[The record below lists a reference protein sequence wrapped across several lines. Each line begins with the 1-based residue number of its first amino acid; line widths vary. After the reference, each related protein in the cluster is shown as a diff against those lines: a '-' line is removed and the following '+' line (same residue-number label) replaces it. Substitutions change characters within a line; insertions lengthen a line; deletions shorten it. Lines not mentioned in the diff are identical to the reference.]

1 MVAQNGLRTFAIE
14 QIFNRMKVYTRTS
27 KKAGMAKLY
36 IKPKFGNNPTWLNT
50 GLDVSI
56 SDWDK
61 TFSMDEN
68 NKLMQSEVKVSNLM
82 RKLGYDKKLQDIE
95 NGLRSLRDANNL
107 TIDTA
112 NNLIETI
119 VLADV
124 RAEQEKQQE
133 RLQKAVEA
141 QQKDVKLYIDNYIKG
156 LTAKGEDE
164 EVESLTK
171 KQKEYTP
178 NSIKIWGQFHR
189 IFKEFY
195 KGHKVATWDDV
206 DKRYIEKFS
215 AYLNKKYLPSTYVR
229 LISCLRTIMGRAF
242 DDGVRTKQ
250 IPSDMFYRPTVH
262 AQDKAAE
269 IYLTNM
275 ELDALYNMELK
286 GLKEQVRDL
295 FLIGCYT
302 GQRFSDYSAIT
313 KDCVGTTAKG
323 VPVLRLVQKKTS
335 KSVVIPIL
343 NDKLVSLLEKYDF
356 AVPGVNDVVFNRYIK
371 DVCKQLSE
379 SVPSLATL
387 VPTLLTKS
395 EKEAE
400 ERGTMT
406 FERDSKGRAIKPRY
420 QLVMSHT
427 ARRTCITLMHLS
439 GKYTVPQMMSV
450 SGHTK
455 PETFFKYLKQ
465 NGDDDANSVADAA
478 GEDGL
483 F

>member
-1 MVAQNGLRTFAIE
+1 
-14 QIFNRMKVYTRTS
+14 MKVYTRTS

>member
-1 MVAQNGLRTFAIE
+1 
-14 QIFNRMKVYTRTS
+14 
-27 KKAGMAKLY
+27 MAKLY

>member
-1 MVAQNGLRTFAIE
+1 MRL
-14 QIFNRMKVYTRTS
+14 YTRTS
-27 KKAGMAKLY
+27 KKAGTTKLY
-36 IKPKFGNNPTWLNT
+36 IKPKFGKTPTWINT
-50 GLDVSI
+50 GLDVSLT
-56 SDWDK
+56 DWDK
-61 TFSMDEN
+61 TFSLDEGN
-68 NKLMQSEVKVSNLM
+68 NLFQSEVKVNNLM

-112 NNLIETI
+112 NSLIETI

-141 QQKDVKLYIDNYIKG
+141 QRKDVKLYIDNYIKG
-156 LTAKGEDE
+156 LTGE
-164 EVESLTK
+164 EVNSLTK
-171 KQKEYTP
+171 KQQEYKH

-189 IFKEFY
+189 IFNEFY
-195 KGHKVATWDDV
+195 KSHKVATWDDV
-206 DKRYIEKFS
+206 DKRYVEKFS
-215 AYLNKKYLPSTYVR
+215 AYLNKKYLLSTYVR

-269 IYLTNM
+269 IYLTNE
-275 ELDALYNMELK
+275 ELDALFNMELT

-323 VPVLRLVQKKTS
+323 VPVLRLTQVKTG
-335 KSVVIPIL
+335 KSVVIPII
-343 NDKLVSLLEKYDF
+343 NDKLVSLLEKYDYT
-356 AVPGVNDVVFNRYIK
+356 VPEVVDVVFNRYIK
-371 DVCKQLSE
+371 SICKQLSD
-379 SVPSLATL
+379 SVTSLATL
-387 VPTLLTKS
+387 VPTLLTKT
-395 EKEAE
+395 EREAE
-400 ERGTMT
+400 EAGRMT
-406 FERDSKGRAIKPRY
+406 FDRDSKGRVIKPRY

-439 GKYTVPQMMSV
+439 GKFTVPQMMSV

-465 NGDDDANSVADAA
+465 SGDDDANSVAVAA

>member
-1 MVAQNGLRTFAIE
+1 MVGSNHFRTFVKE

-27 KKAGMAKLY
+27 KKAGTTKLY
-36 IKPKFGNNPTWLNT
+36 IKPKFGKTPTWLNT
-50 GLDVSI
+50 GLDVSLT
-56 SDWDK
+56 DWDK
-61 TFSMDEN
+61 TFSLDADN
-68 NKLMQSEVKVSNLM
+68 NFIQSDVKVNNLM
-82 RKLGYDKKLQDIE
+82 RKLGHDKKLQDIE

-107 TIDTA
+107 NIDTA
-112 NNLIETI
+112 NSLIETI

-133 RLQKAVEA
+133 RLQKAVDA
-141 QQKDVKLYIDNYIKG
+141 QRKDVKRYIDNYING
-156 LTAKGEDE
+156 LVGDE
-164 EVESLTK
+164 VQSLTK
-171 KQKEYTP
+171 KQKEYKH
-178 NSIKIWGQFHR
+178 NSIKIWGQFQR
-189 IFKEFY
+189 IFNDFY
-195 KGHKVATWDDV
+195 KTHKIATWDDM
-206 DKRYIEKFS
+206 DKRYVEKFS
-215 AYLNKKYLPSTYVR
+215 TYLNKQYLPSTYVR
-229 LISCLRTIMGRAF
+229 LISCLRTITGRAF

-269 IYLTNM
+269 IYLTNE
-275 ELDALYNMELK
+275 ELDALFNMELT

-313 KDCVGTTAKG
+313 KECVGTTAKG
-323 VPVLRLVQKKTS
+323 VPVLRLTQVKTG

-343 NDKLVSLLEKYDF
+343 NEKLVSLLEKYDYT
-356 AVPGVNDVVFNRYIK
+356 VPEVVDVVFNRYIK
-371 DVCKQLSE
+371 QICKQLSD
-379 SVPSLATL
+379 SIPSLATL
-387 VPTLLTKS
+387 VPTLLTKT

-400 ERGTMT
+400 EAGRMT
-406 FERDSKGRAIKPRY
+406 FERDSKGRVIKPRY

-465 NGDDDANSVADAA
+465 SGDDDANSVADAA

>member
-1 MVAQNGLRTFAIE
+1 
-14 QIFNRMKVYTRTS
+14 MKVYVR
-27 KKAGMAKLY
+27 KKQAEGSAKIYVQPRINGKCFFLS
-36 IKPKFGNNPTWLNT
+36 T
-50 GLDVSI
+50 GLEVQLKDWWKTGSFDKDGKFVQ
-56 SDWDK
+56 SDLK
-61 TFSMDEN
+61 TD
-68 NKLMQSEVKVSNLM
+68 NLM

-95 NGLRSLRDANNL
+95 NGLKGLREANDL
-107 TIDTA
+107 TVDSA
-112 NNLIETI
+112 KNLIETI

-141 QQKDVKLYIDNYIKG
+141 QQKDVKQYIDNYIKG
-156 LTAKGEDE
+156 LTGEE
-164 EVESLTK
+164 AQSLTK
-171 KQKEYTP
+171 KQKEYKH

-189 IFKEFY
+189 IFNEFY
-195 KGHKVATWDDV
+195 KSHKVATWDSL

-323 VPVLRLVQKKTS
+323 VPVLRLTQVKTG

-343 NDKLVSLLEKYDF
+343 NDKLVSLLEKYDYT
-356 AVPGVNDVVFNRYIK
+356 VPEVVDVVFNRYIK
-371 DVCKQLSE
+371 DICKKLSD
-379 SVPSLATL
+379 SVPTLATL
-387 VPTLLTKS
+387 VPTLLTKT
-395 EKEAE
+395 EREAE

-465 NGDDDANSVADAA
+465 SGDDDANSVADAA

>member
-1 MVAQNGLRTFAIE
+1 
-14 QIFNRMKVYTRTS
+14 MKVYVRTTQAEGS
-27 KKAGMAKLY
+27 AKIY
-36 IKPKFGNNPTWLNT
+36 IQPRIDGKCFFLST
-50 GLDVSI
+50 GLDVPLKEWWKTGSFEGDRFLQSSI
-56 SDWDK
+56 KAD
-61 TFSMDEN
+61 
-68 NKLMQSEVKVSNLM
+68 NLM

-95 NGLRSLRDANNL
+95 NGIKDLRDKNGL
-107 TIDTA
+107 TVDA
-112 NNLIETI
+112 AKKLIETI

-124 RAEQEKQQE
+124 RGEQEKQQE

-156 LTAKGEDE
+156 LTGEE
-164 EVESLTK
+164 AQSLTK
-171 KQKEYTP
+171 KQQEYKH

-195 KGHKVATWDDV
+195 KSHKVATWDDV
-206 DKRYIEKFS
+206 DKRYVEKFS

-269 IYLTNM
+269 IYLTNE
-275 ELDALYNMELK
+275 ELDALFNMELT

-323 VPVLRLVQKKTS
+323 VPVLRLTQVKTG
-335 KSVVIPIL
+335 KNVVIPII
-343 NDKLVSLLEKYDF
+343 NDKLVSLLEKYDYT
-356 AVPGVNDVVFNRYIK
+356 VPEVVDVVFNRYIK
-371 DVCKQLSE
+371 SICKQLSE

-387 VPTLLTKS
+387 VPTLLTKT
-395 EKEAE
+395 EREAE
-400 ERGTMT
+400 EAGRMT
-406 FERDSKGRAIKPRY
+406 FDRDSKGRVIKPRY

-465 NGDDDANSVADAA
+465 SGDDDADSVANAA

>member
-1 MVAQNGLRTFAIE
+1 MKE
-14 QIFNRMKVYTRTS
+14 QIFSDMKVYVRTN
-27 KKAGMAKLY
+27 KKAGATKLY
-36 IKPKFGNNPTWLNT
+36 IKPKFGKTPTWLNT
-50 GLDVSI
+50 GLDVSL

-61 TFSMDEN
+61 TFSLDSDN
-68 NKLMQSEVKVSNLM
+68 NLIQSDVKVNNLM
-82 RKLGYDKKLQDIE
+82 RKLGYDKKLQDIG
-95 NGLRSLRDANNL
+95 NGLRSLRDSNNL
-107 TIDTA
+107 SIETA
-112 NNLIETI
+112 NSLIETI

-124 RAEQEKQQE
+124 RAEQEKQQA
-133 RLQKAVEA
+133 RLQKVVDT
-141 QQKDVKLYIDNYIKG
+141 QRKDVKLYIDSYIKG
-156 LTAKGEDE
+156 LTGEE
-164 EVESLTK
+164 IQSLTK
-171 KQKEYTP
+171 KQQEYKH
-178 NSIKIWGQFHR
+178 NSIKIWGQFQR
-189 IFKEFY
+189 IFNEFFIT
-195 KGHKVATWDDV
+195 HKVATWDDV
-206 DKRYIEKFS
+206 DKRYIEKFAS
-215 AYLNKKYLPSTYVR
+215 YLNKKYLPSTYVR

-250 IPSDMFYRPTVH
+250 IPSDMFYRPTVK

-269 IYLTNM
+269 IYLTNE
-275 ELDALYNMELK
+275 ELDALYNMELG
-286 GLKEQVRDL
+286 GLKELVRDL

-313 KDCVGTTAKG
+313 KDCVGATSKG
-323 VPVLRLVQKKTS
+323 VPVLRLTQVKTG

-343 NDKLVSLLEKYDF
+343 NDKLVSLLEKYDYT
-356 AVPGVNDVVFNRYIK
+356 VPEVVDVVFNRYIK
-371 DVCKQLSE
+371 DICKKLSE
-379 SVPSLATL
+379 SVPSLAEF
-387 VPTLLTKS
+387 VPTLLTKT

-400 ERGTMT
+400 EAGRMT

-465 NGDDDANSVADAA
+465 SGDDDANSVADAA

>member
-1 MVAQNGLRTFAIE
+1 
-14 QIFNRMKVYTRTS
+14 MKVYVRKKQAEGSAKIYVQPRINGKCFFLSTGLEVQLKDWWKTGSFNGVDS
-27 KKAGMAKLY
+27 KGE
-36 IKPKFGNNPTWLNT
+36 PKFEQ
-50 GLDVSI
+50 
-56 SDWDK
+56 SDIKAD
-61 TFSMDEN
+61 
-68 NKLMQSEVKVSNLM
+68 NLM

-95 NGLRSLRDANNL
+95 NGLKGLREANDL
-107 TIDTA
+107 TVDSA
-112 NNLIETI
+112 KNLIETI

-141 QQKDVKLYIDNYIKG
+141 QQKDVKQYIDNYIKG
-156 LTAKGEDE
+156 LTGEE
-164 EVESLTK
+164 AQSLTK
-171 KQKEYTP
+171 KQKEYKH

-195 KGHKVATWDDV
+195 KSHKVATWDDV

-323 VPVLRLVQKKTS
+323 VPVLRLTQVKTG

-343 NDKLVSLLEKYDF
+343 NDKLVSLLEKYDYT
-356 AVPGVNDVVFNRYIK
+356 VPEVVDVVFNRYIK
-371 DVCKQLSE
+371 DICKKLSE
-379 SVPSLATL
+379 SVPTLATF
-387 VPTLLTKS
+387 VPTLLTKT
-395 EKEAE
+395 EREAE

-465 NGDDDANSVADAA
+465 SGDDDANSVADAA

>member
-1 MVAQNGLRTFAIE
+1 MKLYLRTTKTEGEAVLYTNIK
-14 QIFNRMKVYTRTS
+14 IGSSAKWISLGLKVDI
-27 KKAGMAKLY
+27 AKW
-36 IKPKFGNNPTWLNT
+36 INT
-50 GLDVSI
+50 YG
-56 SDWDK
+56 
-61 TFSMDEN
+61 FDEN
-68 NKLMQSEVKVSNLM
+68 NKPVQSEVKANNLLS
-82 RKLGYDKKLQDIE
+82 KLGYLTKIHDIE
-95 NGLRSLRDANNL
+95 VAFRELRTNNNFSVK
-107 TIDTA
+107 TA
-112 NNLIETI
+112 KEVIETI

-141 QQKDVKLYIDNYIKG
+141 QQKDVKQYIDNYIKG
-156 LTAKGEDE
+156 LTGEE
-164 EVESLTK
+164 AQSLTK
-171 KQKEYTP
+171 KQKEYKH

-195 KGHKVATWDDV
+195 KAHKVATWDDV

-323 VPVLRLVQKKTS
+323 VPVLRLTQVKTG

-343 NDKLVSLLEKYDF
+343 NDKLVSLLEKYDYT
-356 AVPGVNDVVFNRYIK
+356 VPEVVDVVFNRYIK
-371 DVCKQLSE
+371 DICKKLSE
-379 SVPSLATL
+379 SVPTLATL
-387 VPTLLTKS
+387 VPTLLTKT
-395 EKEAE
+395 EREAE

-465 NGDDDANSVADAA
+465 SGDDDANSVADAA